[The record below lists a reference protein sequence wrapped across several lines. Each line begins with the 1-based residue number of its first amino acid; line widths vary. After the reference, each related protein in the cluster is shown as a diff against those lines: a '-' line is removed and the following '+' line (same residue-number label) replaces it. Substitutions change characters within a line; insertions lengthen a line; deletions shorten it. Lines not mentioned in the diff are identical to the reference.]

1 MGRLPIE
8 TNIIWN
14 LFDLKIIYLLL
25 GMNMVL
31 VVLVIIITAQIRLKL
46 LKACFVMT
54 SRMFAVDRNK
64 HFIDKIMLMLCCSL
78 LIFRSPPD
86 TLDTPL
92 KAHRSLA
99 LNIMISI
106 NDKIRTRWTFNIHK
120 DDYCERY

>member
-1 MGRLPIE
+1 MEFVRFKNHLFASWYEYG
-8 TNIIWN
+8 TGN
-14 LFDLKIIYLLL
+14 L
-25 GMNMVL
+25 
-31 VVLVIIITAQIRLKL
+31 IIITAQIRLKL

-78 LIFRSPPD
+78 LIFRSPPE

-99 LNIMISI
+99 SN
-106 NDKIRTRWTFNIHK
+106 NQT
-120 DDYCERY
+120 Y